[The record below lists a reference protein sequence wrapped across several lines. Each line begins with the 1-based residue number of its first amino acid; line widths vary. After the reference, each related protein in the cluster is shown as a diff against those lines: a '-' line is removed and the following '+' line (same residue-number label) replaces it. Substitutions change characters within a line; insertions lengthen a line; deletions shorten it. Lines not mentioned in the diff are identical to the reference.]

1 MKKKKKNKKT
11 WQEVKNRLRDNLSC
25 STLSSRKDGIN
36 NILTA
41 VKRYDEILDNS
52 YGQVLDNKKT
62 SKNAWLEAK
71 SRAKKLI
78 KKYNLY

>member
-1 MKKKKKNKKT
+1 MRLKQT
-11 WQEVKNRLRDNLSC
+11 WQQMKYRLSDNLSC
-25 STLSSRKDGIN
+25 LTLLSRKDGIN

-62 SKNAWLEAK
+62 SKNAWREAK